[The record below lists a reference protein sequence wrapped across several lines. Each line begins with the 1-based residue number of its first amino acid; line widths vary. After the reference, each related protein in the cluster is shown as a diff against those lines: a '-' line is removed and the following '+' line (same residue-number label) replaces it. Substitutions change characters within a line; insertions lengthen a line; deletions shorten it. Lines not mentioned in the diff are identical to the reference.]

1 MRPALNGLPKY
12 TYIYSHNNRGP
23 FHKINTHSLYLYLS
37 HTHSFTRAVNASSS
51 CTHTCKH
58 LEIFCSHE
66 YFKTRSKRIQIMIM
80 MGVASV
86 LQMEVVVVVP
96 SPPRVGA
103 NERRYS
109 APLSQVTE
117 SRVTVHSSQFQ
128 FTIRI

>member
-1 MRPALNGLPKY
+1 
-12 TYIYSHNNRGP
+12 
-23 FHKINTHSLYLYLS
+23 
-37 HTHSFTRAVNASSS
+37 
-51 CTHTCKH
+51 
-58 LEIFCSHE
+58 
-66 YFKTRSKRIQIMIM
+66 MIM

-86 LQMEVVVVVP
+86 LQMEVVVVVDVP